1 VHSDAD
7 RTPTALHQD
16 RSFTHDEDQKRL
28 EPSGLHRNVDRI
40 RSYDVSL
47 DAEPGVTNLV
57 VSAVLAAG
65 LTERLR
71 AVGERRYHDK
81 HPFHRKLVAGELT
94 PPQVRSWVANRYYY
108 QRAIPQKDAY
118 VLASLPSAAHRREWI
133 SRVTDHDGTD
143 GRRGGTEKWL
153 ALCRSV
159 GLADADVI
167 SEELVAPGTR
177 FAVDAYVDFARRK
190 PWLEAVA
197 SSLTELFGP
206 PVMAARVAAIVEKY
220 PWIERSGLSYFED
233 RLPLAKH
240 DADIALGWVLEEARS
255 KEQQDAC
262 VAALSFK
269 CDVLWCMLDATALDC
284 GVFS

>member
-1 VHSDAD
+1 
-7 RTPTALHQD
+7 
-16 RSFTHDEDQKRL
+16 
-28 EPSGLHRNVDRI
+28 
-40 RSYDVSL
+40 
-47 DAEPGVTNLV
+47 
-57 VSAVLAAG
+57 
-65 LTERLR
+65 
-71 AVGERRYHDK
+71 
-81 HPFHRKLVAGELT
+81 
-94 PPQVRSWVANRYYY
+94 
-108 QRAIPQKDAY
+108 
-118 VLASLPSAAHRREWI
+118 
-133 SRVTDHDGTD
+133 
-143 GRRGGTEKWL
+143 
-153 ALCRSV
+153 
-159 GLADADVI
+159 VI